1 MYSIYK
7 SMEII
12 ETKIVDFNVEGWP
25 IPVGATITF
34 RVTVNNPTEHSVT
47 IEKLYYEIYVEDT
60 FLASG
65 SKEYIT
71 IFPGQAH
78 INLDVHVTTQDALR
92 TLAIII
98 SEGGKE
104 IHWKIRGVVRIPIKL
119 FNMVKIASIDIPYE
133 AKGTYSLSTW

>member
-1 MYSIYK
+1 MCSIYK

-12 ETKIVDFNVEGWP
+12 ETKIVDFNIEGWP

-71 IFPGQAH
+71 IFPGQTH

-133 AKGTYSLSTW
+133 TKGTYSLST